1 MKEFGRPLKIFSPK
15 KPSIFVEPGRK
26 ENIISETLS
35 GGTNCLLAVCP
46 EITIDKRIIN
56 EDVTSF
62 LIVFL
67 LNVVFSHDPLI
78 R

>member
-1 MKEFGRPLKIFSPK
+1 M
-15 KPSIFVEPGRK
+15 
-26 ENIISETLS
+26 SETLS

-46 EITIDKRIIN
+46 EITIDKRTNN